1 MSGQRGCA
9 ETQSE
14 EDGEEEDEEEEE
26 ERRDADGGEEE
37 KEEDDKFF
45 STSRCPTGDL
55 REKAE
60 QPLAEGRQT
69 ADNAGKRWAGP
80 KRQPL
85 EELQSGPHLRPP
97 TLPKS
102 VVWNLANSY

>member
-1 MSGQRGCA
+1 MLM
-9 ETQSE
+9 
-14 EDGEEEDEEEEE
+14 
-26 ERRDADGGEEE
+26 GGEEE
-37 KEEDDKFF
+37 KEADDKFF

-60 QPLAEGRQT
+60 QQPLAEGRQT
-69 ADNAGKRWAGP
+69 ADNARKRWAGP

-85 EELQSGPHLRPP
+85 ELQNGPHLRPL